1 MSLRIDITPLRESRD
16 LRLLMLGDFVTAI
29 GTQAA
34 LVALPFQVYSLTHS
48 AFLTGLLGAVELGPL
63 MAMALWGGALAD
75 RYDRRRLLLAVQIG
89 LVAGASAL
97 AAVTLAGSPPLP
109 LLFAL
114 AGVMA
119 GFGAFQGVIAS
130 SIAPNVVPPEQL
142 RGALAL
148 TFGAHNLTM
157 VIGPAVGGVLIGAL
171 GVGAAYVLDAAS
183 CLAMVGAALA
193 LSAQRPRTGATED
206 DAAPLG
212 VLSSIAEGLR
222 FVRGNRA
229 LMGSFVVD
237 LCAMTFGMPRALFPV
252 LAVSVYHAGASGT
265 GAMFAAVS
273 AGAAVAALTASWL
286 PHVRR
291 LGRIVLAAVVVWG
304 AAIAV
309 AGLAGSIYLAIAMLA
324 IAGAA
329 DSVSAVC
336 RSSINQMVTPDA
348 MRGRMSSVFSVVV
361 TSGPR
366 LGDVESGSV
375 AALAGVRASV
385 VSGGLACIACV
396 GLTMLAF
403 PELAAFDAE
412 RDAVAAVPEPV
423 LA

>member
-1 MSLRIDITPLRESRD
+1 MRLGLDLSPLRSSRD

-48 AFLTGLLGAVELGPL
+48 AFLTGLLGAAELVPL

-75 RYDRRRLLLAVQIG
+75 RYDRRRLLLVVQGG

-97 AAVTLAGSPPLP
+97 AVVTLAGSPPVP
-109 LLFAL
+109 VLFVL

-119 GFGAFQGVIAS
+119 GFWSFQNVIGSAIVPNLVAS
-130 SIAPNVVPPEQL
+130 EQL

-157 VIGPAVGGVLIGAL
+157 IIGPAVGGVLIGA
-171 GVGAAYVLDAAS
+171 VGIASAYLLDAAS
-183 CLAMVGAALA
+183 CLAMVAAAAA
-193 LSAQRPRTGATED
+193 LSAQRPKTREDAEPLRT
-206 DAAPLG
+206 
-212 VLSSIAEGLR
+212 LSSIAEGLR
-222 FVRGNRA
+222 FVRANRA
-229 LMGSFVVD
+229 LTGSFFID

-273 AGAAVAALTASWL
+273 AGAAVAGLSGGGL
-286 PHVRR
+286 PRVRR
-291 LGRIVLAAVVVWG
+291 LGRIVIVAVVVWG
-304 AAIAV
+304 AAIA
-309 AGLAGSIYLAIAMLA
+309 ATGLAGSIYVAVLLLAV
-324 IAGAA
+324 AGAA

-366 LGDVESGSV
+366 LGDVEAGGV
-375 AALAGVRASV
+375 AAVAGVRPSV
-385 VSGGLACIACV
+385 VSGAIACIVCV
-396 GLTMLAF
+396 GLTALAF

-412 RDAVAAVPEPV
+412 RDATAPAPDRRLAVQ
-423 LA
+423 